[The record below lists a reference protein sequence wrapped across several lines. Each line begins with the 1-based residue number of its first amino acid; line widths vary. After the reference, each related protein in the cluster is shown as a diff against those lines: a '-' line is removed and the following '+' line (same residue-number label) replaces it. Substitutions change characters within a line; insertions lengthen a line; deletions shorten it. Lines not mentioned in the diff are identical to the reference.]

1 MKQGM
6 KGGGT
11 KPLQIQK
18 YIFQGRNIHP
28 NTISKAGEQS
38 QRYLVSG
45 FQYHDIIKIV
55 CLAWLSRGRSKPV
68 Y

>member
-18 YIFQGRNIHP
+18 YIFQVLRNYFTNDFWGGSP
-28 NTISKAGEQS
+28 KVPKFGT
-38 QRYLVSG
+38 
-45 FQYHDIIKIV
+45 
-55 CLAWLSRGRSKPV
+55 V
-68 Y
+68 YIWIY